1 MKRLFTL
8 YVLIFITSVG
18 ICQQIAG
25 TVFDTKFDRPV
36 EGANLVLVE
45 TNQGAQSLEEGKF
58 VIKNVKPGNYM
69 LRVSMI
75 GYLIYEKEITV
86 AAAGIADFQVY
97 LQPTSISL
105 NNDIVISAK
114 RTLSE
119 EFLTP
124 EALSIIGSKALK
136 QESAR
141 TTAEALMGSAGVFVQ
156 KTNHGGGSPFIR
168 GLTGNQNLQMID
180 GIRLNNATFRYGPN
194 QYLATVEPL
203 SLEKIEVVR
212 GAGSVLYGSD
222 ALGGVLQV
230 FTKNPTYSSD
240 GFKAGGQLETKFM
253 SENMEQTSRG
263 EINVATGKVAFLGGF
278 TAHDYGDLVAGDSL
292 GKESPTGYY
301 GYSFDSKLKIRLSSN
316 NELILAYQYD
326 KQNDVPRYDKIITG
340 YSKYHFDP
348 QIRQLGYARLKSEF
362 NNKWFRQVT
371 FTASLNQSDETRIL
385 QKNGK
390 TLITNE
396 HDLVNTY
403 GGIVEV
409 QSNPWK
415 NWSFI
420 SGVEYYYDKVE
431 SSKTEIN
438 NGEVTKKRGYY
449 PDGSNSGSMAVF
461 TSHTFSFGIVDL
473 NLGGRF
479 TSYSIQSEDAEFG
492 DVNVNPSAFVGNGSL
507 LFRVNKNHNL
517 ILSANSAFRAPNLND
532 LSSFGSFSNGIEVP
546 NPDLKPEKSFN
557 TEIGWKARYNKF
569 SGSIFLYRN
578 NLTNL
583 IERIEAEYN
592 GQDSLDGEK
601 VYKKTNFSKAF
612 IQGVEGELQYEFL
625 PFLSAYGNLTYTYG
639 QNETVDEPIT
649 RIPPLNGRLGL
660 YFICPRGK
668 GYWARAEW
676 LSAAK
681 QDRLSAGD
689 KTDSRIP
696 EGGTPGWNVFNIR
709 AGWNS
714 QHLSITAGLNNLLN
728 EGYRTHGSGVDGY
741 GRSLWL
747 AVRVGF

>member
-1 MKRLFTL
+1 MKKSL
-8 YVLIFITSVG
+8 SVFFLVFLSLAG
-18 ICQQIAG
+18 FSQQISGIVYDA
-25 TVFDTKFDRPV
+25 KFDRPV
-36 EGANLVLVE
+36 SGANIVLAE
-45 TNQGAQSLEEGKF
+45 SNRGTQSGNDGDF
-58 VIKNVKPGNYM
+58 VIKHIQPGNYM

-86 AAAGIADFQVY
+86 TSTENVDLPVY

-105 NNDIVISAK
+105 NNDVVISAK
-114 RTLSE
+114 RTMSE

-141 TTAEALMGSAGVFVQ
+141 TVPEALMGTTGVFVQ

-194 QYLATVEPL
+194 QYLATVEPM
-203 SLEKIEVVR
+203 SIEKIEVVR

-230 FTKNPTYSSD
+230 FTKTPSYSSD
-240 GFKAGGQLETKFM
+240 GFKAGGQLETKMM
-253 SENMEQTSRG
+253 SQNMEQTGRG
-263 EINVATGKVAFLGGF
+263 EIILSDNNVAFICGF
-278 TAHDYGDLVAGDSL
+278 TAHDYDDLIAGDTL
-292 GKESPTGYY
+292 GKESPTGYH
-301 GYSFDSKLKIRLSSN
+301 GYSFDAKLKIRLSSN
-316 NELILAYQYD
+316 QELIMAYQYD
-326 KQNDVPRYDKIITG
+326 KQNDVPRYDKLIAG
-340 YSKYHFDP
+340 YSRYHFDP
-348 QIRQLGYARLKSEF
+348 QIRQLGYARLISGF
-362 NNKWFRQVT
+362 SNKWFRQVT
-371 FTASLNQSDETRIL
+371 ITSSGMKSDETRIL
-385 QKNGK
+385 QKTGK
-390 TLITNE
+390 TLVTNE
-396 HDLVNTY
+396 HDLVKTY

-415 NWSFI
+415 NWSFF
-420 SGVEYYYDKVE
+420 SGLEYYYDKVE
-431 SSKTEIN
+431 SSKTETN
-438 NGEVTKKRGYY
+438 NGVSTQKRGYY
-449 PDGSNSGSMAVF
+449 PDGSTSASVAIF
-461 TSHTFSFGIVDL
+461 TSHTFSFGLVDL

-479 TSYSIQSEDAEFG
+479 TSYSIKSEDAEFG
-492 DVNVNPSAFVGNGSL
+492 NVDVNPSAVIGNGSL
-507 LFRVNKNHNL
+507 LFKVNKNHNL
-517 ILSANSAFRAPNLND
+517 ILSAYSAFRAPNLND

-546 NPDLKPEKSFN
+546 NPNLKPEKSF
-557 TEIGWKARYNKF
+557 TAELGWKARYEKF
-569 SGSIFLYRN
+569 SGSVFLYRN
-578 NLTNL
+578 KLTNL
-583 IERIEAEYN
+583 IERIEAQYN

-601 VYKKTNFSKAF
+601 VYKKANFSEAYL
-612 IQGVEGELQYEFL
+612 QGVEGELQYGFL

-639 QNETVDEPIT
+639 QNETSDEPIT

-714 QHLSITAGLNNLLN
+714 QHLSITAGLNNLFDKA
-728 EGYRTHGSGVDGY
+728 YRTHGSGVDGY
-741 GRSLWL
+741 GRSFWM